1 MPAAFVGSPDQT
13 IVSWAWQQ
21 LPTRQLRRNAFWSF
35 CQGIPCVHCTFVM
48 HTYIHTPYFLDL
60 SPSVAQER
68 YTHRNLTYNSLFRV
82 FIIWPVVGRPVTCR
96 WVVDLAAI
104 YSQRQVIIS
113 HCEDRWL
120 THANDMATTMT
131 DSGTGPCKYVM
142 VIVSFST
149 PKQSLSALSASL

>member
-1 MPAAFVGSPDQT
+1 MAAATYTPATTQCFLVL
-13 IVSWAWQQ
+13 
-21 LPTRQLRRNAFWSF
+21 LPEAV
-35 CQGIPCVHCTFVM
+35 IPCVHCSCVCHAYI
-48 HTYIHTPYFLDL
+48 HTYIPTMLLSRSFTISGTITLHTHTQYNNF
-60 SPSVAQER
+60 
-68 YTHRNLTYNSLFRV
+68 THRNLTYNSLFRV

-104 YSQRQVIIS
+104 YSQRQVSIS

-120 THANDMATTMT
+120 THASDMATTMT

-142 VIVSFST
+142 VIVAFST

>member
-1 MPAAFVGSPDQT
+1 MAAATYTPATTQCFLVL
-13 IVSWAWQQ
+13 
-21 LPTRQLRRNAFWSF
+21 LPEAV
-35 CQGIPCVHCTFVM
+35 IPCVHCSCVC
-48 HTYIHTPYFLDL
+48 HAYIHAYIPTILL
-60 SPSVAQER
+60 SRSFTISGTITLHTQ
-68 YTHRNLTYNSLFRV
+68 YNNFTHRNLTYNSLFRV

-104 YSQRQVIIS
+104 YSQRQVSIS

-120 THANDMATTMT
+120 THASDMATTMT

-142 VIVSFST
+142 VIVAFST

>member
-1 MPAAFVGSPDQT
+1 MLFGPSARGCDPMRT
-13 IVSWAWQQ
+13 
-21 LPTRQLRRNAFWSF
+21 LQLRLS
-35 CQGIPCVHCTFVM
+35 CI
-48 HTYIHTPYFLDL
+48 HTYIPTMLLSRSFTISGTITLHTHTQYNNF
-60 SPSVAQER
+60 
-68 YTHRNLTYNSLFRV
+68 THRNLTYNSLFRV

-104 YSQRQVIIS
+104 YSQRQVSIS

-120 THANDMATTMT
+120 THASDMATTMT

>member
-1 MPAAFVGSPDQT
+1 MLFGPSARGCDPMRT
-13 IVSWAWQQ
+13 
-21 LPTRQLRRNAFWSF
+21 LQLRLS
-35 CQGIPCVHCTFVM
+35 CI
-48 HTYIHTPYFLDL
+48 HTYIHTYHVTF
-60 SPSVAQER
+60 SIFHHQWHNNVTHTQ
-68 YTHRNLTYNSLFRV
+68 YNNFTHRNLTYNSLFRV

-104 YSQRQVIIS
+104 YSQRQVSIS

-120 THANDMATTMT
+120 THASDMATTMT

-142 VIVSFST
+142 VIVAFST